1 MAKTYYQL
9 TIDGAVATVH
19 GPLAEAVRRANKL
32 LEGGAHSVTIYKVT
46 VTKVMEKKE
55 APK

>member
-19 GPLAEAVRRANKL
+19 GPLAEAVIERHTSEL
-32 LEGGAHSVTIYKVT
+32 
-46 VTKVMEKKE
+46 VMVITRKE
-55 APK
+55 EEQ